1 MGADKAAFIREVV
14 SSRTH
19 RPDGTVETTR
29 AEAVWT
35 LAHRGYSGGGR
46 LDVWAF
52 PTKAAALRAGAEL
65 AMECGLDEDA
75 QRGPFSKAGST
86 KRCWSATSRPARTTT
101 CSGCNPRSFRISN
114 VAVQPG
120 PEDPPTGCGGAPL
133 PPGIP

>member
-75 QRGPFSKAGST
+75 Q
-86 KRCWSATSRPARTTT
+86 ARTLFE
-101 CSGCNPRSFRISN
+101 SGKYEKVLERYEQTSPDYHLLR
-114 VAVQPG
+114 VQPAFLQ
-120 PEDPPTGCGGAPL
+120 DK
-133 PPGIP
+133 